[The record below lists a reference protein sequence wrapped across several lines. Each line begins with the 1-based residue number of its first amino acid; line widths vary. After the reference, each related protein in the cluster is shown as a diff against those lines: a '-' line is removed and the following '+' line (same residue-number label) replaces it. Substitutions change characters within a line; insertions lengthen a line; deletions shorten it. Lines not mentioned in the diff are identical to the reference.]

1 MTPYA
6 VEYETETVRE
16 QPSRTYRVDFKR
28 GRVSGF
34 TDGVSAMEQAILLIL
49 NTERFR
55 HLIYS
60 WDYGSEVN
68 STLGEDFQLAMS
80 EVRRYITEALE
91 QDERI
96 TGVDGFKFAQT
107 DRNTLSASFTVRT
120 IFGDISEQIEV
131 ST

>member
-96 TGVDGFKFAQT
+96 TGVDGFEFAQT
-107 DRNTLSASFTVRT
+107 ERNTLSVSFTVRT